1 MESLMGEDFS
11 VGDCKVYWFM
21 RVVVEGE
28 RVFPSVKFK
37 EENYILN
44 KKQQFENASK

>member
-1 MESLMGEDFS
+1 MGEDFS
-11 VGDCKVYWFM
+11 VGECKAYWFI
-21 RVVVEGE
+21 RVVIELEG
-28 RVFPSVKFK
+28 VFPSVKFK